1 MNRNTRQRRALRDVF
16 DENDRPLSPSELL
29 TLANAKAQGL
39 GIATVYRTIK
49 SLQEDGIIA
58 QVDLPGEPPRYEAS
72 GKIPHHH
79 FQCKTCNKVFDVP
92 GQLQS
97 AQELAPLGFSVSGHL
112 LMLYGS
118 CSGCAVEEN
127 LTIQTAHA

>member
-29 TLANAKAQGL
+29 SLANAKAQGL

-49 SLQEDGIIA
+49 SMQEDGIIA

-72 GKIPHHH
+72 GKAPHHH
-79 FQCKTCNKVFDVP
+79 FQCKECNKVFDVA
-92 GQLQS
+92 GQLNATQD
-97 AQELAPLGFSVSGHL
+97 LAPEGFSVSGHS
-112 LMLYGS
+112 LMLYGLCVS
-118 CSGCAVEEN
+118 CVAGGTS
-127 LTIQTAHA
+127 IQHGAHA